1 MAENKL
7 CPHCGSKMFVA
18 AITRGC
24 VVEVTDDANEP
35 FKLLKESSKG
45 FEIEIAK
52 CARCKHDLTL
62 DDLTVGVPCKECGK
76 IVSPNELNEEGV
88 CEVCVAVK
96 QRSDIA
102 NASREDLIKMLLN
115 AEKNNNPVAAKVEKQ
130 IQKAEAVEQQTAA
143 APEDTV
149 VEEPATEETAPATGK
164 KTTSTRKKP
173 QNKKKADTPK
183 EDETST
189 EETVAEE
196 TTAVETSVTETPVT
210 TEEVQE
216 AADALAGSQE
226 APFPDVMDVMN
237 PPVETPAPAVE
248 AAQPEQAVGAG
259 FEMFPN
265 DDEAF

>member
-24 VVEVTDDANEP
+24 VVEVTDDTNEP
-35 FKLLKESSKG
+35 FKLLKESAKG

-62 DDLTVGVPCKECGK
+62 DDLTMGVSCKECGK
-76 IVSPNELNEEGV
+76 IVGPNELNEEGI

-115 AEKNNNPVAAKVEKQ
+115 AEKNSNPVAAKIEKQ
-130 IQKAEAVEQQTAA
+130 IQKAEAVEQQTVTT
-143 APEDTV
+143 PDTV
-149 VEEPATEETAPATGK
+149 VEEPATEEAAPATSK
-164 KTTSTRKKP
+164 KPSTRKKP
-173 QNKKKADTPK
+173 QNKKKADTSK
-183 EDETST
+183 EDESST

-196 TTAVETSVTETPVT
+196 TTTVEEPVTEAPVT

-216 AADALAGSQE
+216 AADVLAGSQE

-237 PPVETPAPAVE
+237 PPVETPAPAVDT
-248 AAQPEQAVGAG
+248 AQSEQAIGAG

>member
-52 CARCKHDLTL
+52 CARCKRDLTL
-62 DDLTVGVPCKECGK
+62 DDLTMGVPCKECGK

-115 AEKNNNPVAAKVEKQ
+115 AEKNSNPVAAKVEKQ
-130 IQKAEAVEQQTAA
+130 IQKAEAVEQQTATT
-143 APEDTV
+143 PEDTV
-149 VEEPATEETAPATGK
+149 AEEPTTEEAAPATGK
-164 KTTSTRKKP
+164 KPTTRKKP
-173 QNKKKADTPK
+173 QNKKKTDTPK

-196 TTAVETSVTETPVT
+196 TTVVEEPVT

-237 PPVETPAPAVE
+237 PPVGTPAPAVE
-248 AAQPEQAVGAG
+248 TAQPEQAIGAG

>member
-62 DDLTVGVPCKECGK
+62 DDLTTGVPCKECGK

-115 AEKNNNPVAAKVEKQ
+115 AEKHSNPVAAKVEKQ
-130 IQKAEAVEQQTAA
+130 IQKAEAVEQQTATT
-143 APEDTV
+143 PEDTV
-149 VEEPATEETAPATGK
+149 AEEHVEEETAPATSK
-164 KTTSTRKKP
+164 KSTTRKKP
-173 QNKKKADTPK
+173 QNKKKADTSK
-183 EDETST
+183 EDEAST

-196 TTAVETSVTETPVT
+196 TTTVEEPVVEAPVT
-210 TEEVQE
+210 TEEVQK

-237 PPVETPAPAVE
+237 PPVETPEPAVE
-248 AAQPEQAVGAG
+248 TAQSEQAIGAG